1 MKCYY
6 LVPYFIMVIIL
17 PQKRY
22 NIIMNYKTI
31 AKETLEIEAQTLLL
45 ASQKIGD
52 EFNEAIKTILECD
65 GKLII
70 TGVGKS
76 GLIGAKMAA
85 TFASTGTPSFFLH
98 PTEALHGD
106 LGMISSND
114 VVIAISYS
122 GESEELSS
130 ILPHI
135 RRFGTPLI
143 GMTRSKEST
152 LGKYSDLIIDVVV
165 EKEAC
170 PLDIAPTSSTT
181 LTLALGDALAVCLMK
196 ARNFQKSDFA
206 SFHPGGALG
215 KQLFVKVSNLM
226 QTKNL
231 PIVSKDTKV
240 KEAILKIS
248 EGRLGTVLV
257 TDEDKKL
264 IALVSDGDIRRALLQ
279 DDFSLEENVLKYA
292 TMNPMSCED
301 ENMLASQ
308 ALVLIEEKKIQLLV
322 VTDKNKK
329 IRGVLHIHTLIEK
342 GIS

>member
-1 MKCYY
+1 
-6 LVPYFIMVIIL
+6 
-17 PQKRY
+17 
-22 NIIMNYKTI
+22 MNYKSI
-31 AKETLEIEAQTLLL
+31 AQETLQIEADALIDAAKNIDDVFDKAVEL
-45 ASQKIGD
+45 
-52 EFNEAIKTILECD
+52 ILGCK
-65 GKLII
+65 GKLIV

-106 LGMISSND
+106 LGMISHDD

-135 RRFGTPLI
+135 KRFEVPLI
-143 GMTRSKEST
+143 GMTRDKNST
-152 LGKYSDLIIDVVV
+152 LGSYSDLVIKVEI

-170 PLDIAPTSSTT
+170 PLNTAPTSSTT

-196 ARNFQKSDFA
+196 ARDFQTSDFA

-215 KQLFVKVSNLM
+215 KKLFVKVKNLM
-226 QTKNL
+226 QTEKL
-231 PIVSKDTKV
+231 PILQ
-240 KEAILKIS
+240 KEAQVKDAILSIS
-248 EGRLGTVLV
+248 EGRLGTVLIA
-257 TDEDKKL
+257 DEENRL
-264 IALVSDGDIRRALLQ
+264 LGLMSDGDVRRALLSET
-279 DDFSLEENVLKYA
+279 FSLEDNIMQYA
-292 TMNPMSCED
+292 TLSPMSIDDED
-301 ENMLASQ
+301 MLASD

-322 VTDKNKK
+322 VTDKDKK
-329 IRGVLHIHTLIEK
+329 IKGVLHIHSLIEK

>member
-1 MKCYY
+1 
-6 LVPYFIMVIIL
+6 
-17 PQKRY
+17 
-22 NIIMNYKTI
+22 MNYKNI
-31 AKETLEIEAQTLLL
+31 AQETLTIEAQTLLS
-45 ASQKIGD
+45 AAKNMND
-52 EFNEAIKTILECD
+52 VFDKAVAIILECS
-65 GKLII
+65 GKLVI

-106 LGMISSND
+106 LGMISPND

-135 RRFGTPLI
+135 KRFGTPLI
-143 GMTRSKEST
+143 GMTRNRESS
-152 LGKYSDLIIDVVV
+152 LGLHSDIVIDVVV

-196 ARNFQKSDFA
+196 ARDFKKSDFA

-226 QTKNL
+226 QTENI
-231 PIVSKDTKV
+231 PVVGEDAKV
-240 KEAILKIS
+240 KDAIMSIS

-257 TDEDKKL
+257 TDKDDKL
-264 IALVSDGDIRRALLQ
+264 VALVSDGDIRRALLEE
-279 DDFSLEENVLKYA
+279 DFSLEENVLKFA
-292 TMNPMSCED
+292 TLNPMTCED
-301 ENMLASQ
+301 EDILASD

-322 VTDKNKK
+322 ITDKEKR

>member
-1 MKCYY
+1 
-6 LVPYFIMVIIL
+6 
-17 PQKRY
+17 
-22 NIIMNYKTI
+22 MNYKSI
-31 AKETLEIEAQTLLL
+31 AQETLNIEAQTLLQASKNMNDVFEKAVEIVL
-45 ASQKIGD
+45 ACK
-52 EFNEAIKTILECD
+52 
-65 GKLII
+65 GKLIV

-106 LGMISSND
+106 LGMISAND

-135 RRFGTPLI
+135 KRFKTPLI
-143 GMTRSKEST
+143 GMTRDSNST
-152 LGKYSDLIIDVVV
+152 LGKYSDIVIDVVV

-181 LTLALGDALAVCLMK
+181 LTLALGDALAVCLMR
-196 ARNFQKSDFA
+196 ARDFKKSDFA

-215 KQLFVKVSNLM
+215 KKLFVKVSNLM
-226 QTKNL
+226 RTQNL
-231 PIVSKDTKV
+231 PIVKKDTKV
-240 KEAILKIS
+240 KEAIIKIS

-257 TDEDKKL
+257 TDEADKL
-264 IALVSDGDIRRALLQ
+264 IALVSDGDIRRALLR
-279 DDFSLEENVLKYA
+279 DDFSLEANVLEYA
-292 TMNPMSCED
+292 TLNPMSLDD
-301 ENMLASQ
+301 EEMLASE
-308 ALVLIEEKKIQLLV
+308 ALILIEEKKIQLLV

-329 IRGVLHIHTLIEK
+329 IKGVLHIHTLIEK

>member
-1 MKCYY
+1 
-6 LVPYFIMVIIL
+6 
-17 PQKRY
+17 
-22 NIIMNYKTI
+22 MNYKEI
-31 AKETLEIEAQTLLL
+31 AQETLNIEAQTLLNASKNMNDVFDKAVKIVL
-45 ASQKIGD
+45 ACS
-52 EFNEAIKTILECD
+52 
-65 GKLII
+65 GKLVV

-106 LGMISSND
+106 LGMISPND

-135 RRFGTPLI
+135 KRFGTPLI
-143 GMTRSKEST
+143 GMTRDENST
-152 LGKYSDLIIDVVV
+152 LGQHCDLVIDVVV

-196 ARNFQKSDFA
+196 ARNFKKSDFA

-226 QTKNL
+226 QSKNL
-231 PIVSKDTKV
+231 PIINKDAKV
-240 KEAILKIS
+240 KDAIISIS

-257 TDEDKKL
+257 TDKEKQL
-264 IALVSDGDIRRALLQ
+264 VALVSDGDIRRALLQ
-279 DDFSLEENVLKYA
+279 KNFSLEESVLKYA
-292 TMNPMSCED
+292 TMNPTTCED
-301 ENMLASQ
+301 ENMLASE

-322 VTDKNKK
+322 ITDKNKNIK
-329 IRGVLHIHTLIEK
+329 GVLHIHTLIEK

>member
-1 MKCYY
+1 
-6 LVPYFIMVIIL
+6 
-17 PQKRY
+17 
-22 NIIMNYKTI
+22 MNYKKI
-31 AKETLEIEAQTLLL
+31 AQDTLNIEAQTLL
-45 ASQKIGD
+45 ASAKNID
-52 EFNEAIKTILECD
+52 DVFDKAVAIILKCT
-65 GKLII
+65 GKLVI

-106 LGMISSND
+106 LGMISPND

-135 RRFGTPLI
+135 KRFGTPLI
-143 GMTRSKEST
+143 GMTRDRNSR
-152 LGKYSDLIIDVVV
+152 LGQFSDLVIDVVV
-165 EKEAC
+165 EQEAC

-196 ARNFQKSDFA
+196 ARDFKKSDFA

-226 QTKNL
+226 QTQNL
-231 PIVSKDTKV
+231 PIVDSTTKV

-257 TDEDKKL
+257 TDDLGKL
-264 IALVSDGDIRRALLQ
+264 VALVSDGDIRRALLE
-279 DDFSLEENVLKYA
+279 DDFSLESNVLQYA
-292 TMNPMSCED
+292 TMHPMTCENED
-301 ENMLASQ
+301 LLASE

-322 VTDKNKK
+322 ITDKEKN

>member
-1 MKCYY
+1 
-6 LVPYFIMVIIL
+6 
-17 PQKRY
+17 
-22 NIIMNYKTI
+22 MNYKTI
-31 AKETLEIEAQTLLL
+31 AQETLNIEAEALLKAAQNVDDVFDKAVEL
-45 ASQKIGD
+45 
-52 EFNEAIKTILECD
+52 ILGCK
-65 GKLII
+65 GKLIV

-106 LGMISSND
+106 LGMISAND
-114 VVIAISYS
+114 VVLAISYS

-135 RRFGTPLI
+135 KRFEVPLI
-143 GMTRSKEST
+143 GMTRNENST
-152 LGKYSDLIIDVVV
+152 LGSYSDLVIKVEI

-170 PLDIAPTSSTT
+170 PLNTAPTSSTT

-196 ARNFQKSDFA
+196 ARDFQTSDFA

-215 KQLFVKVSNLM
+215 KKLFVKVKNLM

-231 PIVSKDTKV
+231 PILHKDAKV
-240 KEAILKIS
+240 KDAILSIS
-248 EGRLGTVLV
+248 EGRLGTVLIA
-257 TDEDKKL
+257 DEENRL
-264 IALVSDGDIRRALLQ
+264 LGLMSDGDVRRALLSEE
-279 DDFSLEENVLKYA
+279 FSLEENVMKYA
-292 TMNPMSCED
+292 TQNPMSIDD
-301 ENMLASQ
+301 EELLASD

-322 VTDKNKK
+322 ITDKDKK
-329 IRGVLHIHTLIEK
+329 IKGVLHIHKLIEK

>member
-1 MKCYY
+1 
-6 LVPYFIMVIIL
+6 
-17 PQKRY
+17 
-22 NIIMNYKTI
+22 MNYKTI
-31 AKETLEIEAQTLLL
+31 AQETLNIEAQTLLNAATL
-45 ASQKIGD
+45 IDDVFDKAVD
-52 EFNEAIKTILECD
+52 VILNCK

-106 LGMISSND
+106 LGMIDKND
-114 VVIAISYS
+114 VVIGISYS

-135 RRFGTPLI
+135 KRFNVPLI
-143 GMTRSKEST
+143 GMTKNINST
-152 LGKYSDLIIDVVV
+152 LGSHSDIVIKIVV

-170 PLDIAPTSSTT
+170 PIDTAPTSSTT

-215 KQLFVKVSNLM
+215 KKLFVKVSNLM

-231 PIVSKDTKV
+231 PVIKKDTKV
-240 KEAILKIS
+240 KEAILSIS
-248 EGRLGTVLV
+248 EGRLGTALIV
-257 TDEDKKL
+257 DEDDKL
-264 IALVSDGDIRRALLQ
+264 LGLMSDGDVRRALLSN
-279 DDFSLEENVLKYA
+279 DFSLEDEVFKYA
-292 TMNPMSCED
+292 TINPMCI
-301 ENMLASQ
+301 ENADMLASD

-329 IRGVLHIHTLIEK
+329 IKGVLHIHTLIEK

>member
-1 MKCYY
+1 
-6 LVPYFIMVIIL
+6 
-17 PQKRY
+17 
-22 NIIMNYKTI
+22 MNYKEI
-31 AKETLEIEAQTLLL
+31 AQETLNIEAGTLLR
-45 ASQKIGD
+45 AAQNIGD
-52 EFNEAIKTILECD
+52 DFDKVIELILSCK

-106 LGMISSND
+106 LGMIGRDD
-114 VVIAISYS
+114 VVVAISYS

-135 RRFGTPLI
+135 KRFKTPLI
-143 GMTRSKEST
+143 GMTRNKKST
-152 LGKYSDLIIDVVV
+152 LGRYSDLVVDVLV

-196 ARNFQKSDFA
+196 ARNFQKDDFA

-215 KQLFVKVSNLM
+215 KKLFVKVSNLM
-226 QTKNL
+226 QCENL
-231 PIVSKDTKV
+231 PIVREDTKV
-240 KEAILKIS
+240 KDAILEIS
-248 EGRLGTVLV
+248 QGRLGTVLV
-257 TDEDKKL
+257 ANADNEL
-264 IALVSDGDIRRALLQ
+264 VALMSDGDIRRALME
-279 DDFSLEENVLKYA
+279 DDFSLEDDVFKYA
-292 TMNPMSCED
+292 TKNPMTCDDED
-301 ENMLASQ
+301 MLASE
-308 ALVLIEEKKIQLLV
+308 ALVLIENKKIQLLV

-329 IRGVLHIHTLIEK
+329 IKGVLHIHTLIEK

>member
-1 MKCYY
+1 
-6 LVPYFIMVIIL
+6 
-17 PQKRY
+17 
-22 NIIMNYKTI
+22 MNYKEI
-31 AKETLEIEAQTLLL
+31 AQETLNVEAQTLLNAAKNIDDVFEKVVGIVL
-45 ASQKIGD
+45 ACS
-52 EFNEAIKTILECD
+52 
-65 GKLII
+65 GKLIV

-106 LGMISSND
+106 LGMISKND

-135 RRFGTPLI
+135 KRFGTPLI
-143 GMTRSKEST
+143 GMTRSRNST
-152 LGKYSDLIIDVVV
+152 LGQHSDEVIDVIV

-181 LTLALGDALAVCLMK
+181 LTLALGDALAVCLMR
-196 ARNFQKSDFA
+196 ARDFKKSDFA

-231 PIVSKDTKV
+231 PIVDKNTKV
-240 KEAILKIS
+240 KDAILSIS

-257 TDEDKKL
+257 TDSDNKL

-292 TMNPMSCED
+292 TMNPMTCED
-301 ENMLASQ
+301 EDMLASV
-308 ALVLIEEKKIQLLV
+308 ALILIEEKKIQLLV

-329 IRGVLHIHTLIEK
+329 IKGVLHIHTLIEK

>member
-1 MKCYY
+1 
-6 LVPYFIMVIIL
+6 
-17 PQKRY
+17 
-22 NIIMNYKTI
+22 MNYKEI
-31 AKETLEIEAQTLLL
+31 AQETLNIEAQTLLN
-45 ASQKIGD
+45 AAQNVGD
-52 EFNEAIKTILECD
+52 AFGDAVETILTCK
-65 GKLII
+65 GKLIV

-106 LGMISSND
+106 LGMIGADD

-135 RRFGTPLI
+135 KRFETPLI
-143 GMTRSKEST
+143 GMTRNADST
-152 LGKYSDLIIDVVV
+152 LGKYSDLVIDVVV

-181 LTLALGDALAVCLMK
+181 LTLALGDALAVALMK
-196 ARNFQKSDFA
+196 ARDFKRSDFA

-215 KQLFVKVSNLM
+215 KKLFVKVSNLM
-226 QTKNL
+226 QSKNL
-231 PIVSKDTKV
+231 PIVNKSTKV
-240 KEAILKIS
+240 KEAILEIS
-248 EGRLGTVLV
+248 QGRLGTVLI
-257 TDEDKKL
+257 TDENDKL
-264 IALVSDGDIRRALLQ
+264 IALVSDGDIRRALMQ
-279 DDFSLEENVLKYA
+279 ENFSLEDDVLKYA
-292 TMNPMSCED
+292 TQNPMTCED
-301 ENMLASQ
+301 ENMLASD

-322 VTDKNKK
+322 VTEKNKK
-329 IRGVLHIHTLIEK
+329 IKGVLHIHTLIEK

>member
-1 MKCYY
+1 MRLLY
-6 LVPYFIMVIIL
+6 
-17 PQKRY
+17 QKGY
-22 NIIMNYKTI
+22 NLIMNYKQI
-31 AKETLEIEAQTLLL
+31 AQETLEIEANTLLL
-45 ASQKIGD
+45 SAKNMD
-52 EFNEAIKTILECD
+52 DVFEKAVKTILSCK
-65 GKLII
+65 GKLIV

-106 LGMISSND
+106 LGMIGEDD

-135 RRFGTPLI
+135 KRFNIPLI
-143 GMTRSKEST
+143 GMTRSKSST
-152 LGKYSDLIIDVVV
+152 LGSFSDIVIDVVV

-196 ARNFQKSDFA
+196 ARDFKKSDFA

-215 KQLFVKVSNLM
+215 KQLFIKVSDLM
-226 QTKNL
+226 RTDEL
-231 PIVSKDTKV
+231 PIIKENTKV
-240 KEAILKIS
+240 KDAIVKIS

-257 TDEDKKL
+257 TSKDDAL
-264 IALVSDGDIRRALLQ
+264 IALVSDGDIRRALLSE
-279 DDFSLEENVLKYA
+279 DFSLDDDVLKYA
-292 TMNPMSCED
+292 TKNPRTIDNED
-301 ENMLASQ
+301 MLASE
-308 ALVLIEEKKIQLLV
+308 ALVMIEEMKIQLLV
-322 VTDKNKK
+322 VTNKKNK
-329 IRGVLHIHTLIEK
+329 IQGVLHIHTLIEK